1 MPQLVILSAKKVNNT
16 EMSKDEPKRNTY
28 ANVISKFVNQLENKL
43 FYVPT
48 VINDK
53 GDEGI

>member
-1 MPQLVILSAKKVNNT
+1 
-16 EMSKDEPKRNTY
+16 MSKDEPKRNTY